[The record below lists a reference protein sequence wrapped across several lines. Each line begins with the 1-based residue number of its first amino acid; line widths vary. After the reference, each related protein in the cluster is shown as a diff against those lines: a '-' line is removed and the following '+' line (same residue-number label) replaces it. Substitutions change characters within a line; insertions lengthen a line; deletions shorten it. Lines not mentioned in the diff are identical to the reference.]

1 MSTKRMAMRRTP
13 RHTACRARD
22 ARMTNRHGTA
32 AAPSGG
38 YSVVELVVAF
48 VFFAIMAAIALPTLP
63 RNRYGVWNAQATLLA
78 ELRRARN
85 EALTKGD
92 HFRVRIAS
100 ATVWETHRMTLTGCP
115 GACTWTPGASPIR
128 TGTFP
133 GATTVTAGVGTQF
146 EFTTRGL
153 MINPGAATTITLSDP
168 YTTYTRGVIVYPSG
182 QVAPG

>member
-1 MSTKRMAMRRTP
+1 MTI
-13 RHTACRARD
+13 RHETGAARA
-22 ARMTNRHGTA
+22 
-32 AAPSGG
+32 GG
-38 YSVVELVVAF
+38 YSVVELLVAF
-48 VFFAIMAAIALPTLP
+48 VFFAIIAAMAMPTLP

-92 HFRVRIAS
+92 HFRVSITS
-100 ATVWETHRMTLTGCP
+100 ATVWATHRMTLTGCP

-133 GATTVTAGVGTQF
+133 GQSTVTAGVGTQF

-153 MINPGAATTITLSDP
+153 MINPGAATTITLKDP
-168 YTTYTRGVIVYPSG
+168 NSTYTRGVIVYPSG